1 MTNYDLLRCLIQDIK
16 SITEEI
22 LPACAC
28 TIFGQFGGI
37 IINELQC
44 VIWYSNHIGVMWYL
58 SHK

>member
-44 VIWYSNHIGVMWYL
+44 VI
-58 SHK
+58 